1 MVDCVVKTR
10 AAVSHIVLS
19 VESAWFRFNFMRLRG
34 TYGLICAA
42 LVAAGAPAC
51 LAQIFPISQEAAAK
65 VMELTGQ
72 VSVLRDS
79 EPWALNVGDLVQA
92 QQIILTGPDGY
103 AKFQTSD
110 GSTFE
115 VYPSSNVIFRKNP
128 GSLRD
133 LLDLFVGRI
142 KVHIQRLSGAP
153 NPNRVMTPT
162 AVISVRGTIFDVSID
177 DDDETTIVSVEEG
190 SVEVRHALKPG
201 APKIVNEGETL
212 RVYKD
217 EPLAKSTIDK
227 NELLRRILH
236 GLGDAAYRIAIDS
249 PARAGI
255 GGSVGPVPPPIGQPH
270 PSGPPSTAPP
280 PD

>member
-1 MVDCVVKTR
+1 
-10 AAVSHIVLS
+10 
-19 VESAWFRFNFMRLRG
+19 VESASVLVNFMRFSG
-34 TYGLICAA
+34 MSGLGCAML
-42 LVAAGAPAC
+42 LVAAAPAC
-51 LAQIFPISQEAAAK
+51 FAQLFPVSHDAAAK
-65 VMELTGQ
+65 VLTLTGQ

-79 EPWALNVGDLVQA
+79 EPWALNVGDFVQA

-142 KVHIQRLSGAP
+142 KVHIQRFGNEP
-153 NPNRVMTPT
+153 NPNRIMTPT
-162 AVISVRGTIFDVSID
+162 AVISVRGTIFDVSIN

-190 SVEVRHALKPG
+190 SVEVRHALRPG
-201 APKIVNEGETL
+201 GAKIVNEGETL
-212 RVYKD
+212 HVYRD

-227 NELLRRILH
+227 NDVLQRILR
-236 GLGDAAYRIAIDS
+236 GLGDAAYRIAIS
-249 PARAGI
+249 PPGKVGI
-255 GGSVGPVPPPIGQPH
+255 GGVTTGSGGLPGQTK
-270 PSGPPSTAPP
+270 PSPPPSTPP
-280 PD
+280 PPG